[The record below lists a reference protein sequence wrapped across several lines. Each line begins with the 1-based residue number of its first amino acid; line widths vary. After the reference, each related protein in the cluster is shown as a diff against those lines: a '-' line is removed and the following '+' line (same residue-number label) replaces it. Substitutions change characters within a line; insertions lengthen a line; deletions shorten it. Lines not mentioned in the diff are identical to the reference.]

1 MNFLEE
7 RIIRDGVV
15 KSGDILKVD
24 SFLNHQMDIVLIEQI
39 AKEFKRR
46 FEDQHVDKVLT
57 IETSGVGI
65 AALVAREF
73 GVPMVFA
80 KKRESVNLDGE
91 AYVAEVES
99 FTHKRKNLV
108 IVSKKYLKEGERVLL
123 VDDFLANG
131 CALQGL
137 ISIVESA
144 DANVVGCGIVIEK
157 GFQEGGY
164 RIRNLGYRV
173 ESLAIIDAMDAE
185 TGAVTF
191 REP

>member
-7 RIIRDGVV
+7 RIIKDGIV
-15 KSGDILKVD
+15 KPGDVLKVD
-24 SFLNHQMDIVLIEQI
+24 SFLNHQMDIALIEQI
-39 AKEFKRR
+39 AREFKRR
-46 FEDQHVDKVLT
+46 FGDQQIDKVLT
-57 IETSGVGI
+57 IEVSGVGI

-80 KKRESVNLDGE
+80 KKRESINLDGE
-91 AYVAEVES
+91 SYVAEVES
-99 FTHKRKNLV
+99 FTKKKKNLV
-108 IVSKKYLKEGERVLL
+108 IVSKKYLREGERILL
-123 VDDFLANG
+123 IDDFMANG

-173 ESLAIIDAMDAE
+173 EALAIIDAMDAE
-185 TGAVTF
+185 TGAITF
-191 REP
+191 RKQ